1 MPRTIPVKLIVNGEE
16 FEVEMTYPERRR
28 LLKAVGCFD
37 RFIGEYSGE
46 RTVLITLTGQRDP
59 REA

>member
-28 LLKAVGCFD
+28 LLKAVGYLD
-37 RFIGEYSGE
+37 RFAEYSAVQ